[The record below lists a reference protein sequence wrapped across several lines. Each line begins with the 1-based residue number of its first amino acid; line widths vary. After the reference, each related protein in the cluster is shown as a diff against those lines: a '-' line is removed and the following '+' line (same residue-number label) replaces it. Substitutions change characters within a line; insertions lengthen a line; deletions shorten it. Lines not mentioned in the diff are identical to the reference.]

1 MNIVLGL
8 GKDRKHNMPN
18 SPAFVAFPASLLF
31 MALPVFLLLASFWNP
46 GSLADAVC
54 RAGITAS
61 VFSKQV
67 SMHLLYISK

>member
-54 RAGITAS
+54 SWHNSICI
-61 VFSKQV
+61 F
-67 SMHLLYISK
+67 